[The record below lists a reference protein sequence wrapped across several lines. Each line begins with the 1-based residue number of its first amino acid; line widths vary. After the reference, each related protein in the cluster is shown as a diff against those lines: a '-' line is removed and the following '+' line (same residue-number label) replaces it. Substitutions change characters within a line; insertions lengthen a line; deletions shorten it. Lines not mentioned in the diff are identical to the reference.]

1 MSWMEDGVPVASG
14 SGRGVDGGA
23 HAGSLRNG
31 LGDLQVAQAV
41 AHAEQRLGQA
51 TRHLRHLRHLRY
63 WAMASPS
70 QKRCSTPSCTPLMV
84 RPLTSSADV
93 KLGFM
98 PPEAASRKPALRS
111 FFSCSATA

>member
-51 TRHLRHLRHLRY
+51 TRHLREMRY